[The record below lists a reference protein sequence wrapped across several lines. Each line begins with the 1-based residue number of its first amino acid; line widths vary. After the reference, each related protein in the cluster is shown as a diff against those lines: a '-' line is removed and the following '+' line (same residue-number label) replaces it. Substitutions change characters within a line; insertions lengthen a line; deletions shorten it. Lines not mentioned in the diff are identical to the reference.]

1 MQHTEVEVSP
11 RDVVWFGM
19 NRAYPVLLQVA
30 EDHVIFADKKY
41 RLYRAPGDGFHVA
54 CDRSVLG
61 TFDQHG
67 VRRAP
72 SAAARRELKAI
83 RAAVLRVPY
92 EVPLAYEIKQE
103 GRRLYVHPGK
113 CLAVYSGA
121 EPRAETSVRTRALH
135 SVKGDKRCVVC
146 SEGFE

>member
-19 NRAYPVLLQVA
+19 NRAYPVLLQV
-30 EDHVIFADKKY
+30 EPDHVIFANKKY
-41 RLYRAPGDGFHVA
+41 RLYPAPGNGFHVA

-61 TFDQHG
+61 TFDQHS

-113 CLAVYSGA
+113 CLEQHVGA
-121 EPRAETSVRTRALH
+121 KTRALH

-146 SEGFE
+146 TEGFE